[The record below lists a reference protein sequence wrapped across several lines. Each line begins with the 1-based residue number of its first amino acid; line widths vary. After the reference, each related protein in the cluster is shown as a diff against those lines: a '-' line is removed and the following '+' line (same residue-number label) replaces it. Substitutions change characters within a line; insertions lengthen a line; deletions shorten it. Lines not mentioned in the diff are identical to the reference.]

1 MTSHTDQNA
10 HPDVIEIADLAEGI
24 LPVER
29 AAQVHAHLDSCADC
43 ADVLAALQ
51 EIGGLLGELP
61 EPEPMPMD
69 VAARID
75 AALAAE
81 PMPAAGQPDVPR
93 ETERPAAPGGFH
105 GDVPRGT
112 SAPAGRP
119 GASTGP
125 GRQAGRRGRRMLLA
139 TAGAVGVL
147 VLGGLAYQMGS
158 QGSSG
163 SAHQDSSVA
172 AKGSNRD
179 EAPSD
184 TLARDVARLLG
195 KADTASTGGP
205 ASSPMLTENGNTVVA
220 APNGTVTSVPACVLK
235 ATERAEKPLA
245 AERKPYEGVDSFVVV
260 LPDPDSSSMVD
271 AYVLTASCS
280 VTAPAQVLFQNS
292 YPRG

>member
-10 HPDVIEIADLAEGI
+10 HPDVIEIADLSEGI
-24 LPVER
+24 LPDER
-29 AAQVHAHLDSCADC
+29 TAQVQAHIDSCADC
-43 ADVLAALQ
+43 ADVLASLQ
-51 EIGGLLGELP
+51 EISGLLAELP
-61 EPEPMPMD
+61 EPEPMPSD

-81 PMPAAGQPDVPR
+81 PMPVIGRPDVPR
-93 ETERPAAPGGFH
+93 ETERPVTPGGFH

-119 GASTGP
+119 GGPTGP
-125 GRQAGRRGRRMLLA
+125 GRTGWRGRRMLLA
-139 TAGAVGVL
+139 TAGAAAVL

-158 QGSSG
+158 RGSGDSV
-163 SAHQDSSVA
+163 HQDSSSIA

-179 EAPSD
+179 DAPSD
-184 TLARDVARLLG
+184 TLATDVARLLG

-205 ASSPMLTENGNTVVA
+205 ASTPMLNENGNTVVA
-220 APNGTVTSVPACVLK
+220 APNGTVTSVPICVLK
-235 ATERAEKPLA
+235 ATERVEKPLA
-245 AERKPYEGVDSFVVV
+245 AERKPYAGVDSFVVV
-260 LPDPDSSSMVD
+260 LPDADSSRVD

-280 VTAPAQVLFQNS
+280 ATTPAQVLFQNS